1 MKKLFLMVVAAM
13 MAIGASAQTTVKM
26 IRVYEGNTVVYE
38 QQYAAVDSVVF
49 FDKTI
54 STPSETEGALPGE
67 FSVSANQKVKFSKGN
82 LQYVNSTWQFA
93 ENQWDR
99 PTTYNTVGK
108 DVFTWGTGDDPTK
121 TSTTAD
127 YSTFHDW
134 GANPIFNG
142 GNEANMWRTLTADEW
157 AYLFHGR
164 TNASKLFGFGSVMGI
179 NGVIILPDNWVTPE
193 GASFTPNPLPWA
205 SVVDS
210 SGDFSGYS
218 GNTNY
223 DCYDNNTYGEAQWL
237 TMQANGAVFL
247 PAANYYGEWGGA
259 YWSATPKESSDFA
272 YSLDFDKYFLFPHY
286 LYNDSREDYSKRYG
300 VRSVRLVQDVE

>member
-49 FDKTI
+49 FDKI
-54 STPSETEGALPGE
+54 IPVETNGALPGE

-82 LQYVNSTWQFA
+82 LRYLNSTWQFT

-99 PTTYNTVGK
+99 PYSNTTGVE
-108 DVFTWGTGDDPTK
+108 VFTWGTGDDPAK
-121 TSTTAD
+121 TSSTAD

-134 GANPIFNG
+134 GANPISNG

-157 AYLFHGR
+157 VYLFHGR
-164 TNASKLFGFGSVMGI
+164 TNASRLFGFGRVNGVE
-179 NGVIILPDNWVTPE
+179 GVIILPDNWVTPE
-193 GASFTPNPLPWA
+193 GASFTPNPLSWA

-210 SGDFSGYS
+210 RGDFSGYS
-218 GNTNY
+218 GNTG
-223 DCYDNNTYGEAQWL
+223 CYDNNTYGETQWL
-237 TMQANGAVFL
+237 TMQAHGAVFL
-247 PAANYYGEWGGA
+247 PAANNYDYGVWFGS
-259 YWSATPKESSDFA
+259 YWSATPYGSDYA
-272 YSLDFDKYFLFPHY
+272 YSLDFDKNYLYPHY
-286 LYNDSREDYSKRYG
+286 LYIDSREDYSKRYG
-300 VRSVRLVQDVE
+300 ARAVRLVQDVAE